1 VRPVIPVDSK
11 HAGGSRVGQPRGS
24 EGLLDERSTLP
35 TAGETLYEIGV
46 VLALHLA
53 LAFAVL
59 LTLQAFGAS

>member
-1 VRPVIPVDSK
+1 VIPVDTK
-11 HAGGSRVGQPRGS
+11 PAGPSGTAQPRDD
-24 EGLLDERSTLP
+24 EAVVEERSALP